1 MSTKKPNLPSKGT
14 TKAPGKQVNE
24 AKKAAPSQRSSKK
37 NSSSQKVPTKQ
48 KAEKKAASKKEVSL
62 EDKAALVI
70 QCAFR
75 QHLARKE
82 LANRRKKKQEYK
94 EIMDRLQKEAFVE
107 MVRREQQLAE
117 QERRK
122 LEEERKKKLEEEKR
136 NKRFLDAAFEGEVG
150 EILAILKEVAELDLK
165 NGTLSDDT
173 RMLQRLRNRLN
184 IINCADANGNT
195 PLSEAAAGGHPEAI
209 TLLIENGADINTKGA
224 FGRTPL
230 YRAAF
235 GGHLRAVQTLLQFG
249 ADPRIYAND
258 ASTPEQVSSFD
269 SVVKTL
275 RDWDISITESMLEK
289 MEAEKQRREAEE
301 RKQKK
306 AATDRIKTDIERLSK
321 EYDRY
326 QKEFQKAYCELNK
339 RIYEHDKC
347 ELENKGKTKITL
359 QAIQD
364 AEAQMEKCRVTLQ
377 RAEEQL
383 SLARLDLREETGSSS
398 NITGITCALQELDD
412 VLFKDVG
419 NKLEQDG
426 RWPLIIDPFG
436 QAATFLRYRDTN
448 YLDALNPKEMQPDV
462 LRLAL
467 LGAIRFG
474 KPLVINMMDVNA
486 FGSVENQFNMI
497 ESGLMEQ
504 LLTKQILQNERY
516 LSLIRPS
523 DGPLYLKTEFR
534 AARTDKFKLFFVTK
548 LKTLQETLT
557 ALCPIEVVNSRK
569 T

>member
-1 MSTKKPNLPSKGT
+1 MLSAEDLLHYLSCRLLKFYVRIVQAILNTSNLVQLHRPSLIHKLNN
-14 TKAPGKQVNE
+14 KIKIH
-24 AKKAAPSQRSSKK
+24 PSFNSYSSK
-37 NSSSQKVPTKQ
+37 
-48 KAEKKAASKKEVSL
+48 VSL

-306 AATDRIKTDIERLSK
+306 A
-321 EYDRY
+321 
-326 QKEFQKAYCELNK
+326 FQKAYCELNK

-383 SLARLDLREETGSSS
+383 SLARLDLREETGEEDPGSEPRSP
-398 NITGITCALQELDD
+398 GLPPVRQQHD